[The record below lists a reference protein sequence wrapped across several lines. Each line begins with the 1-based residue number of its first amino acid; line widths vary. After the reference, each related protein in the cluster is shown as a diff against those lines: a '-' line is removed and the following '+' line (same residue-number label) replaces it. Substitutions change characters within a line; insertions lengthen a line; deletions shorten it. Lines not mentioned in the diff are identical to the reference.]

1 MGDTFS
7 CSRRLASDVMTRVG
21 MGTDFLLQVLDL
33 LYFSWLDLRGP
44 VSGSVEDMAAGRHGV
59 LGSAMR
65 GSSMTVATLAWGEAR
80 LMRALPGGCGHFTCT
95 RS

>member
-1 MGDTFS
+1 
-7 CSRRLASDVMTRVG
+7 
-21 MGTDFLLQVLDL
+21 
-33 LYFSWLDLRGP
+33 
-44 VSGSVEDMAAGRHGV
+44 VEDMAAGRHGV

-65 GSSMTVATLAWGEAR
+65 GASMTVATLAWGEAR